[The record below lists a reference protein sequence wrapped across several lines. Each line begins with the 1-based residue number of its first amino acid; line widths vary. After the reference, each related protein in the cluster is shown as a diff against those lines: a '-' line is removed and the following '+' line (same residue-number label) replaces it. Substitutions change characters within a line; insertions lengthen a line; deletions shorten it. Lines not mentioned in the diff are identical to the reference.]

1 MNGTA
6 AAAIRAAA
14 TMALNLR
21 VMTFSFLFRVNRA
34 LAQCGP
40 ALVAGPCTRE
50 LRRPRRQRFRVLA
63 VFAWIAARFRKGSY
77 RVLSLETGG
86 RTGGRRGRGG
96 RRFSQGSLF
105 GVALR
110 PQPVDLAGA
119 VEPFVDLGLGL

>member
-21 VMTFSFLFRVNRA
+21 AMTFSFLFRVNRA

-40 ALVAGPCTRE
+40 ALVADPCTRE
-50 LRRPRRQRFRVLA
+50 IRRPRRQCFRVLA
-63 VFAWIAARFRKGSY
+63 VFDWIAARFRKGSY

-86 RTGGRRGRGG
+86 GRE
-96 RRFSQGSLF
+96 
-105 GVALR
+105 
-110 PQPVDLAGA
+110 AGA
-119 VEPFVDLGLGL
+119 GAAGGASAKACYLA

>member
-50 LRRPRRQRFRVLA
+50 LRRPRRQRFRE
-63 VFAWIAARFRKGSY
+63 GSY

-119 VEPFVDLGLGL
+119 V